1 MSDAIEAV
9 RAALMRALAGSAELG
24 CVAVS
29 DGSGGVT
36 TLPRVTVE
44 PPDSRDWGTKTET
57 GREVVTSV
65 TARVARGQRAALP
78 GLVAEIEAVGAA
90 LAGDLGGWRVASAV
104 FVRTRTADAADG
116 TRVARIEHPVRV
128 LAG

>member
-9 RAALMRALAGSAELG
+9 RAALMRALAADAALG

-36 TLPRVTVE
+36 ALPRVTVE
-44 PPDSRDWGTKTET
+44 PPEARDWSTKTET
-57 GREVVTSV
+57 GREVTTVVTV
-65 TARVARGQRAALP
+65 RVARGQRAALP
-78 GLVAEIEAVGAA
+78 GLVTAIEAAGTA
-90 LAGDLGGWRVASAV
+90 LAGDLDGWRVATAV
-104 FVRTRTADAADG
+104 FVRTRTADAGDG
-116 TRVARIEHPVRV
+116 TRVARVEHRVRV